1 LVSGA
6 SSIAVST
13 HSSVAAAAA
22 AGAATAAVE
31 EASPGFKH
39 VDASLGL
46 FIDVITLMSRLCI
59 KYDKVPALPPDS
71 ERLELMLDIVQIN
84 LGTHH
89 IEGVLDSSPAHK

>member
-13 HSSVAAAAA
+13 HSSAAA

-46 FIDVITLMSRLCI
+46 FIDVISLMSRLCI

-89 IEGVLDSSPAHK
+89 IEGVLDSPPAHK